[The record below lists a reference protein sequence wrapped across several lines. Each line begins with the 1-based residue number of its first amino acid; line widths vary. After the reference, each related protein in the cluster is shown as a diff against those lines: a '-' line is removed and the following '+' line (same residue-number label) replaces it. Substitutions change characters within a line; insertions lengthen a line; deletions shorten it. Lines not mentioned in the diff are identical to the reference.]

1 MKGEFNDFGGFGSD
15 TTTSSSSS
23 GRSSRDLT
31 ALPEWAADYIL
42 SAIQA
47 DGSEFNMSLFAS
59 DAPEVPEGAREQFD
73 VPDSVGTVSIEE
85 FYPQDFDCGGV
96 GGTLSVTYEQ
106 LANSVEAGYL
116 SQEELDSMDI
126 EPGESVSWKYEEAE
140 STPQSIMRDVLV
152 GYYGDEIVSRFGDD
166 KTVRVGAPKKSH
178 SRIEAAHQRFT
189 IVRFLLS
196 DSKNAAYNR
205 VSAAHSVGEI
215 TTSEYEEWCTDNGFE
230 DKL

>member
-1 MKGEFNDFGGFGSD
+1 MEGEFNDFGGFGSD
-15 TTTSSSSS
+15 TTSTGSSG

-42 SAIQA
+42 SAIEA
-47 DGSEFNMSLFAS
+47 DGREFNMALFAS

-73 VPDSVGTVSIEE
+73 VPEDVDTVSIEE
-85 FYPQDFDCGGV
+85 FYPQEFEAEGV
-96 GGTLSVTYEQ
+96 GGALSVTYEQ

-116 SQEELDSMDI
+116 TQEELDDMDI
-126 EPGESVSWKYEEAE
+126 EPGESVSWKFEGAE

-152 GYYGDEIVSRFGDD
+152 GYYADEIVSRFGDD

-178 SRIEAAHQRFT
+178 SRIDAAHERFT

-205 VSAAHSVGEI
+205 VSAQHTVGEI
-215 TTSEYEEWCTDNGFE
+215 TTSEYEEWCTENGFE